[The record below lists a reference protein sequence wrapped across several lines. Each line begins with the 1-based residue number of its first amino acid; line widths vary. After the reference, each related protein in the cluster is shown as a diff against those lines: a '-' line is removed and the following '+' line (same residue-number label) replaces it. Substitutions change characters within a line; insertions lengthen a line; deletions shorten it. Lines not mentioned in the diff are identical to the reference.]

1 MIDGLAFAWINR
13 HIRASD
19 YMSITGRNPQATTRD
34 FQAAVDARWLV
45 PTGEKK
51 GRYYV
56 LGPRLL
62 AVPSEGEIPATTV

>member
-56 LGPRLL
+56 LGARLL
-62 AVPSEGEIPATTV
+62 AIPSEGEIPASTV